1 MNCYLYKIEREEKV
15 LSLLSPLA
23 QSELPVS
30 GLSNKAIIGSLLEP
44 LHGVV
49 PNNIAYNPDFLIALH
64 ELVRDLMVNDADVLK
79 QASEQDNGFVF
90 IVDRR
95 APEGNDIPKHDIIGI
110 FLVND
115 KQTDVAR
122 YRPNPD
128 YQLISEKGMGQF
140 PNVVEEKLMH
150 LLMQA

>member
-1 MNCYLYKIEREEKV
+1 MNCYLYKIEREDKI

-23 QSELPVS
+23 QTELPTS
-30 GLSNKAIIGSLLEP
+30 GLSSEAIIGSLIEP

-49 PNNIAYNPDFLIALH
+49 VGNIAYNADFLIALH
-64 ELVRDLMVNDADVLK
+64 ELVRDTMVDDVDVLQ

-95 APEGNDIPKHDIIGI
+95 APEGNDIPKQDIIGI

-115 KQTDVAR
+115 KQTDVSR

-128 YQLISEKGMGQF
+128 YQLISDKGMGQF
-140 PNVVEEKLMH
+140 PKRVEEQFLQRLMH
-150 LLMQA
+150 